1 MAVTPDIREGG
12 MDDPVFHYDADEIID
27 YVADM
32 ARQLAE
38 ICRRDFD
45 DVALLLAITAERAER
60 RQRERRTG

>member
-1 MAVTPDIREGG
+1 